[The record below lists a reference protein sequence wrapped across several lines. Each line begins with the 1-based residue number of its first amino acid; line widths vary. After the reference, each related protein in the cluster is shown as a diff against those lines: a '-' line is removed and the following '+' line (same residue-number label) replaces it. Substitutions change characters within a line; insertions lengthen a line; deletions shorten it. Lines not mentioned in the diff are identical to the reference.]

1 MIQPR
6 LWQALADRG
15 PLIHAINN
23 LVTANDCANLLLAV
37 GAKPIM
43 AQAPQEA
50 AEITARC
57 DATVLNLGT
66 PDEGKFTA
74 CTLAGREANRL
85 GHPVILD
92 PVGVGASRYRL
103 EETRKLLETVHPD
116 LIRGNLGELQAL
128 LGQASQAQGVDSPDV
143 CQTALEADCAKA
155 LARQLGCVV
164 LLSGEPD
171 LVTDGT
177 RTFSLRGGSPRLRRI
192 TGAGCM
198 LSVLCGALATVT
210 DPFTAAVNAS
220 WGWKACAYWGE
231 RQIVPL
237 EGGLG
242 SLHMALLDQADRLS
256 RDGLAGARIWVSEE

>member
-6 LWQALADRG
+6 LWQDLADRG
-15 PLIHAINN
+15 PLIHAISN

-50 AEITARC
+50 AEITAQC
-57 DATVLNLGT
+57 AATVLNLGT
-66 PDEGKFTA
+66 PDEGKFAA
-74 CTLAGREANRL
+74 CRLAGWEANRL

-103 EETRKLLETVHPD
+103 EETRKLLDAVHPD

-128 LGQASQAQGVDSPDV
+128 LGQASQAQGVDSPDG
-143 CQTALEADCAKA
+143 CQTVLEADCART
-155 LARQLGCVV
+155 LARRLGCVV
-164 LLSGEPD
+164 LLSGESD

-177 RTFSLRGGSPRLRRI
+177 RTFSLTGGSPRLRRI

-198 LSVLCGALATVT
+198 LSVLCGALAAVT
-210 DPFTAAVNAS
+210 DPLTAAVNAS
-220 WGWKACAYWGE
+220 WGWKVCAHRAEG
-231 RQIVPL
+231 QIGPA
-237 EGGLG
+237 GGLG
-242 SLHMALLDQADRLS
+242 ALHMALLDQADRLR
-256 RDGLAGARIWVSEE
+256 RDGLERGTVTVTPL